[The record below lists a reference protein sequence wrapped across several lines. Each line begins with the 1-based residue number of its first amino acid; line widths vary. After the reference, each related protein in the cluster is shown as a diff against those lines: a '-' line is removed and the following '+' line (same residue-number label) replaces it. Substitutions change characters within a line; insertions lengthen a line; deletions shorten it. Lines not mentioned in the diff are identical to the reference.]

1 MENSKKLLAKFHA
14 QDSKFR
20 RACKQIRLLNHRL
33 EDKQIRYDRA
43 YSLNTR
49 SARYTLRL
57 QLATMEGMRNMFYEY
72 ASLVAD
78 ELEEIQDQLISA
90 GLVRDDSES
99 EEELWEWRG
108 QL

>member
-1 MENSKKLLAKFHA
+1 MENAKLLARFHA
-14 QDSKFR
+14 QNKKFR

-43 YSLNTR
+43 NSRNIR

-72 ASLVAD
+72 ASRLAD

-90 GLVRDDSES
+90 GLVREDSES
-99 EEELWEWRG
+99 EEEM
-108 QL
+108 

>member
-1 MENSKKLLAKFHA
+1 MVNSKKLLARFHA
-14 QDSKFR
+14 QDGKFR
-20 RACKQIRLLNHRL
+20 RACKQIRLLNRRL

-43 YSLNTR
+43 YSRNMR

-99 EEELWEWRG
+99 EEELWE
-108 QL
+108 